1 MLDKACPGTM
11 TCMNPDWWPLARLRL
26 LTPDLELRLG
36 TPDDVEALAG
46 LAAAGVH
53 KPHVQ
58 PFVVPW
64 TDAPPADRALST
76 LQFQWRQ
83 WGAWTPQHWSLD
95 LVVLREGA
103 VVGTQGVSA
112 KEFAVLREVS
122 TGSWLG
128 LAYQGKGI
136 GTQMRAAV
144 LHLAFECLGALYATS
159 GAFAD
164 NHASLAVSRKLGYV
178 DDGIERH
185 VVRGKAVTSRRLR
198 LDRETWQRTR
208 SVPVT
213 AHGVEQCLPMF
224 GLGPGDH
231 DAEPARVG

>member
-1 MLDKACPGTM
+1 M
-11 TCMNPDWWPLARLRL
+11 TSMNPDWWPLARLRL
-26 LTPDLELRLG
+26 LTPNLELRLG
-36 TPDDVEALAG
+36 TLDDLDALAG
-46 LAAAGVH
+46 LAAGGVH
-53 KPHVQ
+53 EPDVQ
-58 PFVVPW
+58 PFVFPW
-64 TDAPPADRALST
+64 TDASPAERARST

-95 LVVLREGA
+95 LVVLHEGA

-112 KEFAVLREVS
+112 KDFAVLREVS

-128 LAYQGKGI
+128 LAHHGKGI

-144 LHLAFECLGALYATS
+144 LHLAFECLGARYATS

-164 NHASLAVSRKLGYV
+164 NHASLAVSRKIGYA

-185 VVRGKAVTSRRLR
+185 VVRGKAVMSHRLR

-224 GLGPGDH
+224 GLGSGRHDDEPGH
-231 DAEPARVG
+231 VR

>member
-1 MLDKACPGTM
+1 
-11 TCMNPDWWPLARLRL
+11 MNPDWWPLARLRL
-26 LTPDLELRLG
+26 LTPSLELRLG
-36 TPDDVEALAG
+36 TLDDLDALAG
-46 LAAAGVH
+46 LAAEGVH
-53 KPHVQ
+53 EPGVQ
-58 PFVVPW
+58 PFAFPW
-64 TDAPPADRALST
+64 TDASPAERARST

-83 WGAWTPQHWSLD
+83 WGAWTPEHWSLD
-95 LVVLREGA
+95 LVVLHEGA
-103 VVGTQGVSA
+103 VVGTQGVNA
-112 KEFAVLREVS
+112 KDFAMLREVS

-128 LAYQGKGI
+128 LAHQGKGI

-164 NHASLAVSRKLGYV
+164 NYASRAVSRKLGYA

-185 VVRGKAVTSRRLR
+185 VVRGKAVMSHRLR

-224 GLGPGDH
+224 GLGSGQHND
-231 DAEPARVG
+231 EPAHVG